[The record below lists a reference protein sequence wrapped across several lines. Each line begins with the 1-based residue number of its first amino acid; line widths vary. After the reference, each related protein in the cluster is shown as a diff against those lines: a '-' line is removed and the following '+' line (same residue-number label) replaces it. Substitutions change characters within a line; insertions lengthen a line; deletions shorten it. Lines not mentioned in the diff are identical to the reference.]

1 MEGHCR
7 CIDLIIWGLLMTG
20 HQTQFQTKGSKAITP
35 RGNGISARHTLL
47 ALLLATAGSF
57 VLPAAASA
65 ASFDCTRTKL
75 PREQLICSDSELS
88 KLDEQ
93 LGRAYEERRAL
104 LSPRGAELLH
114 RSEVSWLR
122 FVATACPLAVFTNTD
137 DTDRAKGCL
146 VGKYRER
153 LNQLSKVGQRV
164 GPWRFNRLD
173 FYAALPAPD
182 STGNTAGFY
191 VEHIA
196 YPQIDNA
203 DSPQVNVWNKTV
215 EKSLSQGNDGEDES
229 DTDTDYEIGEANEHI
244 ISVQWTASEYDHGAA
259 HGGFTVDT
267 QNMILFPNVRP
278 LTAADLFGT
287 DKHWAQ
293 TVQDVFWHALLANG
307 WSPPDNQA
315 DSIKDQIV
323 GEVIRPD
330 KWLITKDGL
339 QVSFSAYEGGCYA
352 CNPGPVTASWA
363 DLKPVLSSTAITNVR
378 W

>member
-1 MEGHCR
+1 
-7 CIDLIIWGLLMTG
+7 MTG
-20 HQTQFQTKGSKAITP
+20 HQTQFSTKGSEAIML
-35 RGNGISARHTLL
+35 RGNGFSARHTLL
-47 ALLLATAGSF
+47 ALLLATAGSV

-75 PREQLICSDSELS
+75 PREQLICRESELS

-93 LGRAYEERRAL
+93 LGRTYEGRKAL
-104 LSPRGAELLH
+104 LSDHGAELLH
-114 RSEVSWLR
+114 RSEISWLH
-122 FVATACPLAVFTNTD
+122 FVAMVCPVVVSTNTD
-137 DTDRAKGCL
+137 DTDHAKNCL
-146 VGKYRER
+146 AGKYRER
-153 LNQLSKVGQRV
+153 LDQLSKVGQRI

-203 DSPQVNVWNKTV
+203 DSPQVNAWNQTV
-215 EKSLSQGNDGEDES
+215 EKSLSQGSDGEDVES

-259 HGGFTVDT
+259 HGGFTIDT
-267 QNMILFPNVRP
+267 QNMILFPNLRP
-278 LTAADLFGT
+278 VTAADLFGG
-287 DKHWAQ
+287 DKQWAKK
-293 TVQDVFWHALLANG
+293 VQDVFWSALAKD
-307 WSPPDNQA
+307 WSPPESQA
-315 DSIKDQIV
+315 ESIKTQIRD
-323 GEVIRPD
+323 EVIRPD

-363 DLKPVLSSTAITNVR
+363 ELKPVLSSSAVTNVR